1 MSICFLV
8 AYMSSPAHINLIA
21 EEASDEVAKAADA
34 AAPKLTKKQAAVKA
48 SRAKKTVK
56 VGGGV

>member
-1 MSICFLV
+1 
-8 AYMSSPAHINLIA
+8 MSSPAHINLIA